1 MKSSF
6 MTSAVTSTVRGTL
19 AMATIVVTTIA
30 ALTGVTLAPAAQAQ
44 TADFPSKTI
53 RIVVPYA
60 GGGGTDIIA
69 RRLAQGLTPILKQN
83 VIVENKPGANGIIG
97 TDAVAKSEADGHT
110 YVLVVATHY
119 LNPLLNA
126 NMPYDTFKDLT
137 GVTLIAE
144 SPAVFVVSSES
155 PYKNIPDFIKA
166 MRAKPG
172 VNSIG
177 SSENMTKLVGAMFV
191 AEEKLDMVSVMYK
204 GGAPLMTDVASGVVT
219 IGVTS
224 IMTAKNLMDNGRL
237 RALAVTSAQRSPALP
252 NVPTMT
258 ESGVKGMQIGLTYSL
273 FAPAK
278 TPKDRLIAMQK
289 AVHEVATS
297 PAMRNA
303 LAEQAATPVANPV
316 DEFQAQVVK
325 NAEFW
330 QNLAKQVGLKG
341 D

>member
-1 MKSSF
+1 MKSASRYF
-6 MTSAVTSTVRGTL
+6 A
-19 AMATIVVTTIA
+19 AAFA
-30 ALTGVTLAPAAQAQ
+30 ALAIAPSSFAQ
-44 TADFPSKTI
+44 TNDFPSKPI
-53 RIVVPYA
+53 RIIVPYA

-69 RRLAQGLTPILKQN
+69 RRLGQGLTPLLKQP
-83 VIVENKPGANGIIG
+83 VIIENKPGANGIIG
-97 TDAVAKSEADGHT
+97 TDIVAKSEPDGHT
-110 YVLVVATHY
+110 YVLVVATHL
-119 LNPLLNA
+119 LNPLLNKS
-126 NMPYDTFKDLT
+126 MPYDTFKDLA
-137 GVTLIAE
+137 GVTMVAE

-155 PYKNIPDFIKA
+155 PYKNIPDFVKA
-166 MRAKPG
+166 MKAKPG

-177 SSENMTKLVGAMFV
+177 SSENMTKLVGALFV

-237 RALAVTSAQRSPALP
+237 RPLAVTGAQRSPTLP

-258 ESGVKGMQIGLTYSL
+258 ESGVKNVQISLTYSL
-273 FAPAK
+273 YAPAK

-297 PAMRNA
+297 PTMRNA
-303 LAEQAATPVANPV
+303 LAEQAATPVANSV
-316 DEFQAQVVK
+316 DDFQKQVLK
-325 NAEFW
+325 DAEFW
-330 QNLAKQVGLKG
+330 QGLAKQVGLKG